1 MRHSFWKILAFARP
15 TLGSDSGSGGAAG
28 HSTRRPIS
36 TGRIAL
42 ALNFAAI
49 AVFADLYVPQPIL
62 PMLSQHF
69 GVSAGTAGLTISV
82 AVLMIAGVSAAYG
95 FMSDILGRKPVM
107 VAACVLLALPT
118 FLCAL
123 APTFKVLLVFRALQ
137 GLLMPGVTAVAVAY
151 LGDHYAGAEL
161 GPRVGGWIAASV
173 AGGLSGRVGSG
184 LIASWIHWRA
194 PFIVFGAWTLVA
206 AWALGRML
214 PEQQA
219 TQRVQLSLA
228 YRGMFGH
235 FRNRRLVGSF
245 LIGGSLFFASIGVF
259 TYLPYYLTAPP
270 FLLSTAIVSSI
281 YLVYLAGVATSLI
294 TGRLARNASGRL
306 IMGLGLA
313 VAGLGVLAT
322 EIKALPAVLIG
333 LVVLCVGMFT
343 VQSTAPAFVNSN
355 AEGAKGGAGSLYTS
369 FYYLGASLG
378 SALPGYALQV
388 WGWSGVVGCC
398 IAMLVIGLLADLVL
412 CR

>member
-1 MRHSFWKILAFARP
+1 M
-15 TLGSDSGSGGAAG
+15 GSEGGGDTAAG
-28 HSTRRPIS
+28 HWKRRSTS
-36 TGRIAL
+36 TARIAL

-49 AVFADLYVPQPIL
+49 AVFADLYITQPIL
-62 PMLSQHF
+62 PILSQHF

-82 AVLMIAGVSAAYG
+82 VVLMIAGVSAAYG
-95 FMSDILGRKPVM
+95 FLSDILGRKPVM

-118 FLCAL
+118 CLCAF

-161 GPRVGGWIAASV
+161 GPKVGGWIAASV
-173 AGGLSGRVGSG
+173 AGGLTGRVGSG

-194 PFIVFGAWTLVA
+194 PFLVFGAWTLVA

-219 TQRVQLSLA
+219 TQRIQLSLA

-245 LIGGSLFFASIGVF
+245 LIGGSVFFATIGVF

-270 FLLSTAIVSSI
+270 FRLSTAIVSSI
-281 YLVYLAGVATSLI
+281 YFVYLAGVATSLI

-306 IMGLGLA
+306 VMA
-313 VAGLGVLAT
+313 VGLGVAALGVLTT
-322 EIKALPAVLIG
+322 EIKSLWAVLLG
-333 LVVLCVGMFT
+333 LVILCIGMFT

-355 AEGAKGGAGSLYTS
+355 ARAAKGGAGSLYTS

-378 SALPGYALQV
+378 SAVPGYALQI
-388 WGWSGVVGCC
+388 WGWTGVVGSC
-398 IAMLVIGLLADLVL
+398 IAVLLVGLLADLVL